1 MWMELAEV
9 CISDMQTSAHRLAIF
24 GRRWRY
30 LGSPNHFLLVDEDPM
45 QTASPCV
52 TCPHR
57 DVGFCGTLLA
67 KHLDESPSHQGA
79 NWQHH
84 LTVPAGKQIATR
96 SQVSED
102 VFLVCGGWG
111 FRFFQLPDGRRQIL
125 NFLLPGDLFSVTSV
139 FEERFHFSVK
149 ALTEIQIS
157 GMRRA
162 EVQTRLAGNPDILTA
177 LAKSCIADTEAAD
190 RMQTALGQYSA
201 EERIAY
207 LLLHLM
213 QRIAARSVIS
223 EQRYRF
229 PLRQQHIAD
238 AVGLTP
244 VHVSRVLSLFRDRG
258 ILELSDGILKVFNL
272 PEMERIGSLN

>member
-1 MWMELAEV
+1 
-9 CISDMQTSAHRLAIF
+9 MQT
-24 GRRWRY
+24 
-30 LGSPNHFLLVDEDPM
+30 
-45 QTASPCV
+45 TSPCV

-57 DVGFCGTLLA
+57 DLGFCGTLLQ
-67 KHLDESPSHQGA
+67 KRVEESRSHQSA

-84 LTVPAGKQIATR
+84 RTVPAGKQIVTR

-102 VFLVCGGWG
+102 VFLICGGWG

-162 EVQTRLAGNPDILTA
+162 EVQARLAINPDILTA
-177 LAKSCIADTEAAD
+177 LAKSCFAEAEAAD

-207 LLLHLM
+207 LLLHLT
-213 QRIAARSVIS
+213 QRIAARSVIRD
-223 EQRYRF
+223 QRYPF

-244 VHVSRVLSLFRDRG
+244 VHVSRIFGLFRDRG
-258 ILELSDGILKVFNL
+258 IVELSDGVLQVFNL
-272 PEMERIGSLN
+272 GELEHIGSLN